1 MWLEYFNEALTLG
14 HKEKSI
20 FVTRNNL
27 KESCALV
34 FMFY

>member
-1 MWLEYFNEALTLG
+1 MGLEYFNEALTLG

-20 FVTRNNL
+20 FVLSNNL
-27 KESCALV
+27 EKSCALV